1 MIQTTTAELLEE
13 RIADLTAAADLLAQ
27 ADRKLREVG
36 PAGKAL
42 RRRLGG
48 CRGAV
53 LLELD
58 VQQRLYDGLNRD
70 RLPVDELEADR
81 GGS

>member
-1 MIQTTTAELLEE
+1 MIQNTTAALLEE

-27 ADRKLREVG
+27 ADRQLREVG

-58 VQQRLYDGLNRD
+58 VQQRLHRGLSSN
-70 RLPVDELEADR
+70 RLPTDETEVR
-81 GGS
+81 CGGS

>member
-1 MIQTTTAELLEE
+1 MIQNTTAALLEE

-27 ADRKLREVG
+27 ADRHLREVA
-36 PAGKAL
+36 PTGKAL

-58 VQQRLYDGLNRD
+58 VQQRLYDGLRPDTQEVEN
-70 RLPVDELEADR
+70 
-81 GGS
+81 

>member
-1 MIQTTTAELLEE
+1 MIQNTTAALLEE

-27 ADRKLREVG
+27 ADRHLREVA
-36 PAGKAL
+36 PTGKAL

-58 VQQRLYDGLNRD
+58 VQQRLYDGLNRG